1 MAQALRGTTGLLHA
15 PTADMQ
21 QDKTVLI
28 GGNILHLEP
37 LQYITSNEIKY
48 TFDYYLN
55 VTFFPWLEVGYTC
68 TLNYAEH
75 GSSYFPQRVW
85 GKYSNQDR
93 SFNIRLRLWKE
104 GWWKKWTPQIVLG
117 LDDPTSHERYGGG
130 TIKFDSEGM
139 QNNYFTRYYLA
150 ATKHVDVKNVGNVG
164 VHLSYLTNK
173 GRWQNRNRGVAVGIN
188 YKMELLGNGS
198 FWLKALNGFNWMA
211 EYDTRACN
219 VGVGYTFWT
228 DHINLIA
235 ELYDGEYF
243 SGGIQFKVHL
253 K

>member
-1 MAQALRGTTGLLHA
+1 
-15 PTADMQ
+15 
-21 QDKTVLI
+21 
-28 GGNILHLEP
+28 
-37 LQYITSNEIKY
+37 
-48 TFDYYLN
+48 
-55 VTFFPWLEVGYTC
+55 
-68 TLNYAEH
+68 
-75 GSSYFPQRVW
+75 
-85 GKYSNQDR
+85 
-93 SFNIRLRLWKE
+93 
-104 GWWKKWTPQIVLG
+104 
-117 LDDPTSHERYGGG
+117 
-130 TIKFDSEGM
+130 
-139 QNNYFTRYYLA
+139 
-150 ATKHVDVKNVGNVG
+150 VDVKNVGNVG